1 MGLNQGLKKLYNAY
15 EEIEDFVR
23 GGVIYEEKYL
33 NSDKKV
39 LMLLK
44 EVNNSQV
51 ATILESHE

>member
-33 NSDKKV
+33 NSDK
-39 LMLLK
+39 
-44 EVNNSQV
+44 
-51 ATILESHE
+51 